1 MVDLLP
7 LPAKQPL
14 RHPPPPPHVLMGDRP
29 QPAAPRQVGAM
40 LGISTEVVRRLAR
53 ANKLPHI
60 KVGGSLRFK
69 RSVIENLDQVD
80 TDT

>member
-1 MVDLLP
+1 MLRNVVM
-7 LPAKQPL
+7 PAKLDLDMAESDDP
-14 RHPPPPPHVLMGDRP
+14 D
-29 QPAAPRQVGAM
+29 AIWINARQVGAM

-53 ANKLPHI
+53 ADKLPHI